1 MKTWK
6 PTAAGIMSIISGA
19 FMAWYHWGPNTPV
32 ETIPLGIGL
41 GLIAI
46 AGGIFAIRRK
56 VWGLALAGAICA
68 IVPPHPWGE
77 LTWTPVLG
85 ILAALLVVGS
95 KNEFSSSASKSHGAE
110 HGPTDSSADG
120 PVTAKSQTDS
130 DDFKHG

>member
-1 MKTWK
+1 
-6 PTAAGIMSIISGA
+6 
-19 FMAWYHWGPNTPV
+19 MAWYHWGPHTPV

-68 IVPPHPWGE
+68 VVPPHPWGA

-95 KNEFSSSASKSHGAE
+95 KNEFSSSASKSPDTE
-110 HGPTDSSADG
+110 RGPTDSS
-120 PVTAKSQTDS
+120 PHSRVTANGRTDS
-130 DDFKHG
+130 DDFRHG

>member
-6 PTAAGIMSIISGA
+6 PAAAGILSIASGA
-19 FMAWYHWGPNTPV
+19 FIVWYRSSELIRIGSSPA
-32 ETIPLGIGL
+32 GIVL

-77 LTWTPVLG
+77 LIWTPVLG
-85 ILAALLVVGS
+85 ILAVVLVALSKLVV
-95 KNEFSSSASKSHGAE
+95 
-110 HGPTDSSADG
+110 
-120 PVTAKSQTDS
+120 
-130 DDFKHG
+130 